1 MLVAISPRLPPAN
14 DDRFGRG
21 DGRGRERRAVRSLT
35 AVEISLH
42 AVYRGPTSARA
53 EGPDPAAMAEATSS
67 EGPVNAASTKPTQ
80 QESVWLNA
88 WHDPVA
94 GLKTHG
100 MCVRLVDLYG
110 DGDSKLLVAD
120 QERKLTVYKG
130 ASANARPAACGLPRK

>member
-1 MLVAISPRLPPAN
+1 V
-14 DDRFGRG
+14 
-21 DGRGRERRAVRSLT
+21 
-35 AVEISLH
+35 H
-42 AVYRGPTSARA
+42 AVYRGPNSARA
-53 EGPDPAAMAEATSS
+53 EGPDPATMAKVAAGGD
-67 EGPVNAASTKPTQ
+67 GPVNASSSKPTQ

-120 QERKLTVYKG
+120 RERKLTVFKG
-130 ASANARPAACGLPRK
+130 ANGHTRCRRLR

>member
-1 MLVAISPRLPPAN
+1 LLWQAAAVT
-14 DDRFGRG
+14 G
-21 DGRGRERRAVRSLT
+21 D
-35 AVEISLH
+35 
-42 AVYRGPTSARA
+42 
-53 EGPDPAAMAEATSS
+53 
-67 EGPVNAASTKPTQ
+67 GPVNASSSKPTQ

-100 MCVRLVDLYG
+100 GCVRLVDLYG

-130 ASANARPAACGLPRK
+130 TNEHAPTCVCEIAAHDTCAAAV